1 LQLPRLLCTTA
12 QAELQGVKQR
22 LYPIKLQEKIARTV
36 ISLFFMCKT
45 KQVIFGLKH
54 PALGKEF
61 CTSSTA
67 SEE

>member
-1 LQLPRLLCTTA
+1 
-12 QAELQGVKQR
+12 VKQR

-45 KQVIFGLKH
+45 KQVIFGIKH